1 MKTIRGKLIL
11 LISSILLVACLTI
24 GGVSCVLSYKATSDT
39 LNKTMIETS
48 EIAASQIT
56 ESLSLYME
64 QTENIGCI
72 ARLANSATTS
82 SDMKTILDERIKMYN
97 MKTIQISD
105 MSGNT
110 KDGESIA
117 SQQIFSAALKGETA
131 ISNLT
136 VEQDG
141 STTISVA
148 APLWKGGLFET
159 EVVGAVYSTFDGDI
173 LVDIVSGISVGETG
187 SAYIVDKE
195 GTTIA

>member
-1 MKTIRGKLIL
+1 
-11 LISSILLVACLTI
+11 
-24 GGVSCVLSYKATSDT
+24 
-39 LNKTMIETS
+39 
-48 EIAASQIT
+48 
-56 ESLSLYME
+56 
-64 QTENIGCI
+64 
-72 ARLANSATTS
+72 
-82 SDMKTILDERIKMYN
+82 
-97 MKTIQISD
+97 
-105 MSGNT
+105 
-110 KDGESIA
+110 DGENIA

-195 GTTIA
+195 GTT